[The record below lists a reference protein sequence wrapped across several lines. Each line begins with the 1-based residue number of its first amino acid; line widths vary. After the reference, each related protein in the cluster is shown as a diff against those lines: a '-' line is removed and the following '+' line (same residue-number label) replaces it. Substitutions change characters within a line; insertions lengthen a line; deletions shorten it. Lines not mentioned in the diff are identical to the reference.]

1 MTEDLLQDLV
11 LYKKSHEKAV
21 STAARSLIT
30 LFREVCPSLLVKKDR
45 GRPTDPKAR
54 PKAFGEVNVA
64 SNVPGAELLQC
75 DSESA
80 SDSSDDKEGTAATD
94 DEQAQLSIVGTDGVS
109 NVTNED
115 MIETN
120 GKVEED
126 EEEDASESHS
136 EEDDEEEDDDD
147 DEVDEEDNSADD
159 VDSVDGDDEDE
170 DDDDDNDEEDDENE
184 DEDWENGEEK
194 EKPKSR
200 KRKLLEYD
208 EQLIAG
214 DASLRALKRLAV
226 VKMANISSD
235 TTDGILSNEDFRR
248 IKVLKA
254 KKDAKVA
261 LTQQGLIKKG
271 SDSKF
276 AAFKMPSSDEL
287 SVKRVDPSKLEMHVR
302 RKLSKEERL
311 ALVKAGREERG
322 KYQARAAVKQ
332 KKTGGLSNR
341 QKEHKKA
348 MPLAAKR
355 AKVTRSRQEKKKQ
368 QKRSGKQFRGKKA
381 WK

>member
-1 MTEDLLQDLV
+1 MA
-11 LYKKSHEKAV
+11 H
-21 STAARSLIT
+21 
-30 LFREVCPSLLVKKDR
+30 LLVVHS
-45 GRPTDPKAR
+45 
-54 PKAFGEVNVA
+54 F
-64 SNVPGAELLQC
+64 
-75 DSESA
+75 
-80 SDSSDDKEGTAATD
+80 AT
-94 DEQAQLSIVGTDGVS
+94 LVGP
-109 NVTNED
+109 NPNL
-115 MIETN
+115 
-120 GKVEED
+120 
-126 EEEDASESHS
+126 HH
-136 EEDDEEEDDDD
+136 
-147 DEVDEEDNSADD
+147 
-159 VDSVDGDDEDE
+159 
-170 DDDDDNDEEDDENE
+170 
-184 DEDWENGEEK
+184 
-194 EKPKSR
+194 P
-200 KRKLLEYD
+200 
-208 EQLIAG
+208 
-214 DASLRALKRLAV
+214 
-226 VKMANISSD
+226 IS
-235 TTDGILSNEDFRR
+235 
-248 IKVLKA
+248 IKVNFGRLVEVEA

-368 QKRSGKQFRGKKA
+368 QKRSGKQYRGKKA